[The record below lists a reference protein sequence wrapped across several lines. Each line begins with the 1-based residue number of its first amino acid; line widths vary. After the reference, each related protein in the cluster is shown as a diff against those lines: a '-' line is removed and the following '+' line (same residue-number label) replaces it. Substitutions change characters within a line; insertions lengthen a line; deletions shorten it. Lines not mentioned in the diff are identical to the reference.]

1 MNSNNKS
8 TTKMH
13 IKNGDTVQIISGKY
27 KGQVG
32 EIIKTL
38 PKTSQVII
46 KNLNLKTKHI
56 RPNQK
61 EENGKIINFE
71 APIHSSNVM
80 LYSLQNKIR
89 SRYSIILD
97 KKSKKYRQLKKTN
110 EIIK

>member
-1 MNSNNKS
+1 
-8 TTKMH
+8 MH

-27 KGQVG
+27 KGQIG
-32 EIIKTL
+32 KIIKAL

-46 KNLNLKTKHI
+46 KNLNLKTKHV

-80 LYSLQNKIR
+80 LYSIENKTR
-89 SRYSIILD
+89 SRYNTILD
-97 KKSKKYRQLKKTN
+97 TKSKKYRQLKKNN